1 MLFYRKPLH
10 TKALILITLLALPM
24 TVFGEWTEIFESDDG
39 SLFYVDHN
47 LLTKHKSFIYFWS
60 LADLNGTDVDGDKSA
75 LLLKKLNCEVPET
88 LLLKLIM
95 YEGHMAEGDSKTHT
109 FSEQEW
115 EIPPTRSPHARAVQW
130 ACDYILVENN
140 DEKIL

>member
-47 LLTKHKSFIYFWS
+47 KLPSS
-60 LADLNGTDVDGDKSA
+60 LSKISVHSPKTVIGKASKVMRISA
-75 LLLKKLNCEVPET
+75 LV
-88 LLLKLIM
+88 
-95 YEGHMAEGDSKTHT
+95 
-109 FSEQEW
+109 
-115 EIPPTRSPHARAVQW
+115 
-130 ACDYILVENN
+130 
-140 DEKIL
+140 